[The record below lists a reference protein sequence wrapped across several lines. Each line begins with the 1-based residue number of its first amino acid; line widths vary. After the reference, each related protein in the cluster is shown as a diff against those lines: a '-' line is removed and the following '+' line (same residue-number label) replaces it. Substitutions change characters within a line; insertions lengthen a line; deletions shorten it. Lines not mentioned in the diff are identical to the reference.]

1 MSSEQ
6 LGSGENVLKGNLGGA
21 WDIKHGYAGAY
32 TDLGIARRFG
42 GAAAAFS
49 LRDIGAM
56 NGEVVKVR
64 RDVDGEVND
73 PEINFSANQ
82 VSSGVLEDWV
92 NGKLI
97 DELPA
102 DKFNGVTVV
111 VSHDSLNSGA
121 STTIQFYKE
130 DNLTTSH
137 NNPRFQSND
146 GLYQIFYGSGSG
158 DWIFELMDT
167 GSGATQYARSVNANV
182 DFPYNVTDNGGWT
195 AASGTLNSITV
206 TATTPAA
213 AAFSLRKVNSA
224 YGIPTTVVNGTDGF
238 PTTITSSEQS
248 ITGTSF
254 TVRHFSN
261 NSPDSSEATAVNGV
275 YRVSA
280 TKTSS
285 SSFAKAIRIKGLEDG
300 KQYVV
305 KGEFRMVED
314 TTSGGDSVA
323 LVDISDNSADTD
335 EDSVSTASTTFVP
348 FLIDAGYNSGGADNF
363 IDFTVSAVGSETGTI
378 TAEFR
383 NVEIIE
389 NENSA
394 VRIRRSSDDVEV
406 TVGFDSEDKVSLNSP
421 IVNHSEDSNPDTQT
435 TTATDLS
442 GFLNET
448 KSNSFTSIIQSD
460 IHNFNHWD
468 SASSSS
474 TDNNETFTLSA
485 TQGTASQTGA
495 RWAFNLPATIS
506 ATDSS
511 LTTFRVSGT
520 LVNYTSSTGSLNSS
534 GFFIKQGKNNNT
546 SSSSDFGNLTDHTGV
561 GTIQVNKLRFNPG
574 DSGDFSFVCQGDDE
588 DFRSFVFLQTNLTG
602 GTISISF
609 TNLKFEIIKHGASV
623 HTWYDQ
629 AGANNAVQ
637 ETAANQPQIASSGA
651 LLADGLKF
659 DGSNDMLTNSDVGAM
674 QASDGMSSFTVHKKR
689 VASTSTTFGDDNPQY
704 LYHLVETSLADTV
717 LAHRIL
723 GGELSILRAN
733 TAGDDYII
741 TRTTNHLIGT
751 TKNLSSAIG
760 SSGFQNHFNA
770 TTPAEDVENTGTSFD
785 STTTEFTIGAQD
797 GLGGGTRFYDGHIEE
812 LIIYKSDQ
820 SANRF
825 KIESNINNYYGL
837 YNDENELVSDFAKSG
852 LATISNASKD
862 GFTGQTTDGND
873 AYFGV
878 ELNEKVASSDIV
890 YISFNST
897 KASSTG
903 DGVGLRK
910 TSIGG
915 TLAQSSITSF
925 AAGFNSIALT
935 SSDSDAKFISFVDD
949 SDASFTI
956 SNFRVSRIARNGLVE
971 TWYDQSDNGNNAT
984 QDTATN
990 QPSIIQNGGL
1000 VKVNNKPAISFDG
1013 SDNYLI
1019 LDTEVKFNSTASDK
1033 VNSIF
1038 NVALIVAGNRSY
1050 LGLGSGNRNWFG
1062 VPYLSNYYYR
1072 DNNGNELNTADA
1084 VPLNQQ
1090 ISFTFVSDASN
1101 DIETYQNGS
1110 SIHSTN
1116 SVFDTHLRIKNF
1128 GRSYN
1133 SANYQTMSSQELIMF
1148 ADDKTSEIADL
1159 HNEINNHYNI
1169 Y

>member
-238 PTTITSSEQS
+238 PTTITTSEQS

-363 IDFTVSAVGSETGTI
+363 IDFTVSTVGSETGTI

-394 VRIRRSSDDVEV
+394 VRIRRSSDDEEV
-406 TVGFDSEDKVSLNSP
+406 VVGFDSNNKVSASSP
-421 IVNHSEDSNPDTQT
+421 VTATPSGS
-435 TTATDLS
+435 TTATDLN
-442 GFLNET
+442 GFLNPTYTVGTSVE
-448 KSNSFTSIIQSD
+448 SSFRPFDSFTSNGNDGFTATNDTTGSATGGFPYTFATGDVISVSFDLVIA
-460 IHNFNHWD
+460 N
-468 SASSSS
+468 SASPTFILSGNNMGSGSLAQGTTFSSS
-474 TDNNETFTLSA
+474 GSYTQELTASSGTGTHLAFTDGNSGTFTVSNFKV
-485 TQGTASQTGA
+485 TSHKSE
-495 RWAFNLPATIS
+495 AF
-506 ATDSS
+506 
-511 LTTFRVSGT
+511 
-520 LVNYTSSTGSLNSS
+520 
-534 GFFIKQGKNNNT
+534 
-546 SSSSDFGNLTDHTGV
+546 
-561 GTIQVNKLRFNPG
+561 
-574 DSGDFSFVCQGDDE
+574 
-588 DFRSFVFLQTNLTG
+588 
-602 GTISISF
+602 
-609 TNLKFEIIKHGASV
+609 V

-629 AGANNAVQ
+629 AGVNNAVQ
-637 ETAANQPQIASSGA
+637 ETDANQPQIASSGA